1 MQSPLSDPVI
11 LLLVSRG
18 VASLLLVSLLPL
30 LFPSPLWSETSLKS
44 SSSEKSSKRDDE
56 GIPSVSLCSLWV
68 WSNIGGTSGSVGMG
82 VVSLTSMGG
91 SFCSGS
97 WEVGREGDVVE
108 EGGGVRFVGG
118 AVRGSGAGQV
128 SSHF

>member
-1 MQSPLSDPVI
+1 M
-11 LLLVSRG
+11 
-18 VASLLLVSLLPL
+18 SLLPL
-30 LFPSPLWSETSLKS
+30 LFPSPLLSERSLKS

-56 GIPSVSLCSLWV
+56 GIPSMSLCSLWV

-82 VVSLTSMGG
+82 VVSLTSVGG

-97 WEVGREGDVVE
+97 WEVESEGDVVE

-118 AVRGSGAGQV
+118 VTSGSGVGQL
-128 SSHF
+128 SSHFCRNLFL